1 MKAERLL
8 PSTAVS
14 SWLPRNFPTYLEYV
28 NLNFTLSGNLIA
40 RGNGTDLV
48 SIFKMSGGF
57 GWDNQAYSAE
67 SFTAPCTLEF
77 NKNSSYVDTTFNY
90 AMIGWNE
97 DPTTNASYASI
108 DHAAYPYRQSNF
120 EVYNNGAYVSA
131 PTAWSALSKFYVVYT
146 SDGFIKHYN
155 GSTLLYSA
163 AYAANKTVYIDSSF
177 YSNSA
182 NTGGFTNIRAI
193 RKAWNGTSY

>member
-8 PSTAVS
+8 PSTSVS
-14 SWLPRNFPTYLEYV
+14 TWLPNNLPTYLQYET
-28 NLNFTLSGNLIA
+28 LNFTLSGNLIA

-57 GWDNQAYSAE
+57 GWDNQAYSSQ
-67 SFTAPCTLEF
+67 SFTAPCTIEF

-97 DPTTNASYASI
+97 DPTTNVSYDSI
-108 DHAAYPYRQSNF
+108 DHASYPYVYPNYHM
-120 EVYNNGAYVSA
+120 YNNGAGLG
-131 PTAWSALSKFYVVYT
+131 TGLLWSPLNKFYVVYT
-146 SDGFIKHYN
+146 ADGYNKHYN

-163 AYAANKTVYIDSSF
+163 AYAANKTVYVDTSFWADSATS
-177 YSNSA
+177 
-182 NTGGFTNIRAI
+182 GGFTNIRVI
-193 RKAWNGTSY
+193 KKAWNGTSY

>member
-8 PSTAVS
+8 PSTSVS
-14 SWLPRNFPTYLEYV
+14 TWLPNNRPTYLQYET
-28 NLNFTLSGNLIA
+28 LNFTLSANLIA

-57 GWDNQAYSAE
+57 GWDNQAYSSQ
-67 SFTAPCTLEF
+67 SFTAPCTIEF

-97 DPTTNASYASI
+97 DPTTNASYDTL
-108 DHAAYPYRQSNF
+108 DHTAYPYRQSNY
-120 EVYNNGAYVSA
+120 EVYHNGAYQGA
-131 PTAWSALSKFYVVYT
+131 LATWSALNKFYIVY
-146 SDGFIKHYN
+146 SLDGFIRHYN
-155 GSTLLYSA
+155 GSTLLYTGT
-163 AYAANKTVYIDSSF
+163 YAAGKTVYVDSSF

-182 NTGGFTNIRAI
+182 STGGFTNIRVI
-193 RKAWNGTSY
+193 KRAWNGTSY

>member
-40 RGNGTDLV
+40 RGNGTNLV

-57 GWDNQAYSAE
+57 AWDNQAYSSQ

-77 NKNSSYVDTTFNY
+77 NKNSSYFDTTFNY

-97 DPTTNASYASI
+97 DPTTNASYDTI
-108 DHAAYPYRQSNF
+108 DHASYPYIQSNY
-120 EVYNNGAYVSA
+120 VTYNNGTGLAAGV
-131 PTAWSALSKFYVVYT
+131 TWSPLSKFYIVYT
-146 SDGFIKHYN
+146 PDGFIKHYN

-193 RKAWNGTSY
+193 KRAWNGTSY

>member
-14 SWLPRNFPTYLEYV
+14 SWLPRNFTTYLEYV
-28 NLNFTLSGNLIA
+28 NLNFTLSENLIA
-40 RGNGTDLV
+40 RGNGTNLV

-57 GWDNQAYSAE
+57 GWDRQAYSAE
-67 SFTAPCTLEF
+67 SFTAPCTIEF

-97 DPTTNASYASI
+97 DPTTNASYNTI
-108 DHAAYPYRQSNF
+108 DHASYPYAQNNYHM
-120 EVYNNGAYVSA
+120 YNNGAGLGTGIV
-131 PTAWSALSKFYVVYT
+131 WSPLNKFYIVYT

>member
-8 PSTAVS
+8 PSTSVS
-14 SWLPRNFPTYLEYV
+14 TWLPNNRPTYLQYET
-28 NLNFTLSGNLIA
+28 LNFTLSANLIA

-57 GWDNQAYSAE
+57 AWDNQAYSSQ
-67 SFTAPCTLEF
+67 SFTAPCTIEF

-97 DPTTNASYASI
+97 DPTTNASYDTL
-108 DHAAYPYRQSNF
+108 DHTAYPYRQSNF
-120 EVYNNGAYVSA
+120 EVYNNGAYISA
-131 PTAWSALSKFYVVYT
+131 PTAWSSLSKFYIVYT

-163 AYAANKTVYIDSSF
+163 SYAANKTVYVDSSF

-182 NTGGFTNIRAI
+182 GTGGFTNIRVI
-193 RKAWNGTSY
+193 KKAWNGTSY